1 MTDTAQPGLKR
12 LLWLDVLRV
21 IAGLSVVFVH
31 ATTDLR
37 GKPFPDVT
45 ELERL
50 GPMLIRAVSYI
61 ARTELFLIISILLLV
76 LSLDRRP
83 RGYFETLKDYGQ
95 RLLIPFAFW
104 VVFYAF
110 FRLVKA
116 YALGYEDAIWAQL
129 SDPAIWAQYFIL
141 GKVQYHMHFLPTLFA
156 LMLFFPL
163 FLKAIHMPICG
174 LMIFLCLTAKEHTD
188 VLLWSEFRDW
198 AGFEYL
204 LRLVK
209 VLTYTGYGFVAASFY
224 GLLRRGLTAEQ
235 FGAIASIAIMGCV
248 LTFGFKLADT
258 YHVVVDGEWNYGY
271 GPGFWGDFLM
281 PVMVVG
287 LVLGFS
293 QRDWNS
299 WFLKLAPY
307 SFGMYL
313 MHPAIMDLVE
323 LGLMDIVLNP
333 TLFVLGKALGAL
345 FITLGLC
352 AVMNRVPQLAWMIGT
367 GKIPNLADTSLL
379 RRRSTSKKETP

>member
-1 MTDTAQPGLKR
+1 MSEHANPGLRR

-37 GKPFPDVT
+37 GQPFPDVT
-45 ELERL
+45 EVQRI
-50 GPMLIRAVSYI
+50 GPMIIRAVSYI

-76 LSLDRRP
+76 LSFDRRP
-83 RGYFETLKDYGQ
+83 RGYFETLKDYAQ
-95 RLLIPFAFW
+95 RLLIPFVFW

-116 YALGYEDAIWAQL
+116 YALGYEHAIWAQL
-129 SDPAIWAQYFIL
+129 SDPAIWAQYFLL

-163 FLKAIHMPICG
+163 FVRAIHMPICG
-174 LMIFLCLTAKEHTD
+174 FLVLLCLVAKQQID
-188 VLLWSEFRDW
+188 VLLWAEFRDW
-198 AGFEYL
+198 WAFEYL

-209 VLTYTGYGFVAASFY
+209 VVTYTGYGFVAASFY

-235 FGAIASIAIMGCV
+235 FGAIAAIAIIGCV
-248 LTFGFKLADT
+248 MTFGFKMADSYYVIT
-258 YHVVVDGEWNYGY
+258 SGKWNYGY
-271 GPGFWGDFLM
+271 GLGFWGDFLM
-281 PVMVVG
+281 PVMVVA
-287 LVLGFS
+287 LVMGFS

-299 WFLKLAPY
+299 WFLKLAPF

-323 LGLMDIVLNP
+323 LALMNVVRDP

-352 AVMNRVPQLAWMIGT
+352 AVMTRVPQIAWIIGT
-367 GKIPNLADTSLL
+367 GKFPNLADTRWA
-379 RRRSTSKKETP
+379 RRLQ

>member
-1 MTDTAQPGLKR
+1 MAPTDNPGLKR

-37 GKPFPDVT
+37 GKPFPDAT
-45 ELERL
+45 ELERI
-50 GPMLIRAVSYI
+50 GPMLIRAVSYV

-76 LSLDRRP
+76 LSFDRRP
-83 RGYFETLKDYGQ
+83 RGYWETIQDYGQ
-95 RLLIPFAFW
+95 RLLLPFAIW

-129 SDPAIWAQYFIL
+129 ADPAIWAQYFLL

-163 FLKAIHMPICG
+163 FVRAIHMPVCG
-174 LMIFLCLTAKEHTD
+174 FLILLCLAAKQQVD

-198 AGFEYL
+198 WGFEYM

-209 VLTYTGYGFVAASFY
+209 VVTYTGYGFVAASFY
-224 GLLRRGLTAEQ
+224 GLLRRGLSAEQ
-235 FGAIASIAIMGCV
+235 FGAIASIAIIGCM
-248 LTFGFKLADT
+248 LTFGFKLADN
-258 YHVVVDGEWNYGY
+258 YYVIVEGKWNYGY

-281 PVMVVG
+281 PVMVVA
-287 LVLGFS
+287 LVMGFS

-323 LGLMDIVLNP
+323 LALMNVVRDP

-345 FITLGLC
+345 FITLALC
-352 AVMNRVPQLAWMIGT
+352 AAITKIPALAWTIGT
-367 GKIPNLADTSLL
+367 GKTPNLADTAWV
-379 RRRSTSKKETP
+379 RRRTPTRKS

>member
-21 IAGLSVVFVH
+21 ISGLSVVFVH

-37 GKPFPDVT
+37 GKPFPDAT

-174 LMIFLCLTAKEHTD
+174 LMIFLCLTAKEHVD

-204 LRLVK
+204 MRLVK
-209 VLTYTGYGFVAASFY
+209 VLTYTANG
-224 GLLRRGLTAEQ
+224 
-235 FGAIASIAIMGCV
+235 
-248 LTFGFKLADT
+248 
-258 YHVVVDGEWNYGY
+258 
-271 GPGFWGDFLM
+271 
-281 PVMVVG
+281 
-287 LVLGFS
+287 
-293 QRDWNS
+293 
-299 WFLKLAPY
+299 
-307 SFGMYL
+307 
-313 MHPAIMDLVE
+313 
-323 LGLMDIVLNP
+323 
-333 TLFVLGKALGAL
+333 
-345 FITLGLC
+345 
-352 AVMNRVPQLAWMIGT
+352 
-367 GKIPNLADTSLL
+367 
-379 RRRSTSKKETP
+379 

>member
-1 MTDTAQPGLKR
+1 MSDHAQPGLKR

-31 ATTDLR
+31 ATTDVR
-37 GKPFPDVT
+37 GKPFPDAT
-45 ELERL
+45 ELERI
-50 GPMLIRAVSYI
+50 GPILIRAVSYI

-76 LSLDRRP
+76 LSFDRRP
-83 RGYFETLKDYGQ
+83 RGYWETLQDYAQ
-95 RLLIPFAFW
+95 RLLIPFVFW

-110 FRLVKA
+110 FKLVKG
-116 YALGYEDAIWAQL
+116 YALGYEHAIWAQL
-129 SDPAIWAQYFIL
+129 SSPEIWAQYFIL

-163 FLKAIHMPICG
+163 FVRAIHMPVCG
-174 LMIFLCLTAKEHTD
+174 FLVLLCLVAKQHLD
-188 VLLWSEFRDW
+188 VLLWTELRDW
-198 AGFEYL
+198 WGFEYL

-209 VLTYTGYGFVAASFY
+209 VVTYTGYGFVAASFY

-235 FGAIASIAIMGCV
+235 FGAIAAIAIIGCV
-248 LTFGFKLADT
+248 MTFGFKLADSYYVIT
-258 YHVVVDGEWNYGY
+258 SGEWNYGY

-281 PVMVVG
+281 PVMVVA
-287 LVLGFS
+287 LVMGFS
-293 QRDWNS
+293 QRNWNS
-299 WFLKLAPY
+299 WFLKLAPF

-323 LGLMDIVLNP
+323 LGLMNAVTNP

-352 AVMNRVPQLAWMIGT
+352 ALINKVPSLSWIIGT
-367 GKIPNLADTSLL
+367 GKFPNLADTSLL
-379 RRRSTSKKETP
+379 RSQSNPKKEST